1 MSSSRKRGMR
11 TARSPGASRF
21 LSPRIPVTN
30 GGTDRADQQTK
41 NVWRGR
47 LASQLHLK
55 WIEVVLDSEYGMY
68 VWPSALVLAQYI
80 WFHRT
85 LLAGRR
91 VLEVGAGVSLPGVV
105 AAKCGADVVLSDS
118 AALPQCLENCHRS
131 CAQNNLAGIPVIGL
145 TWGEISPDL
154 LTLPPIDIVLGSDV
168 FYEPKDFEDIF
179 VTVHFL
185 MERNPKA
192 TFWTTYQVRS
202 ANWSIEALLYKWK
215 LKCSD
220 VPLKMFN
227 ADRGCLAGS
236 NLPGRHSIQMLI
248 ITLDTDTSS

>member
-1 MSSSRKRGMR
+1 MTGEEEPRVVVREYLFQPEEKDDGGREE
-11 TARSPGASRF
+11 PGGLKLF
-21 LSPRIPVTN
+21 IP
-30 GGTDRADQQTK
+30 
-41 NVWRGR
+41 
-47 LASQLHLK
+47 
-55 WIEVVLDSEYGMY
+55 EVLDSAYGMY
-68 VWPSALVLAQYI
+68 VWPCALVLAQYI

-85 LLAGRR
+85 KLTGRR
-91 VLEVGAGVSLPGVV
+91 VLEVGGGVSLPGIV

-131 CAQNNLAGIPVIGL
+131 CAQNNLVGIPVIGL

-168 FYEPKDFEDIF
+168 FYEPKDFEDIL
-179 VTVHFL
+179 VTVRFI

-202 ANWSIEALLYKWK
+202 ANWSMEALLYKWN

-220 VPLKMFN
+220 ISLKMFN
-227 ADRGCLAGS
+227 ADRQCLAGS
-236 NLPGRHSIQMLI
+236 NLPGRHSIQMMI
-248 ITLDTDTSS
+248 ITLNADTPS